1 MKFKIHIA
9 GHNVLLSADQLEEVL
24 TLMADCEHVAE
35 EWIGNGNGDNGSN
48 YKYLIRK
55 CDVTRVTLTP
65 VLREQVEAT
74 RLVTKLW
81 DEDRPAKN

>member
-24 TLMADCEHVAE
+24 TLMADCDHVAE
-35 EWIGNGNGDNGSN
+35 EWVGNGAGGNGSN
-48 YKYLIRK
+48 YKYLIRR
-55 CDVTRVTLTP
+55 CDITRVTPTP
-65 VLREQVEAT
+65 VLREQVEAM

-81 DEDRPAKN
+81 DDERSTKN

>member
-9 GHNVLLSADQLEEVL
+9 GHNALLNADQLEEL
-24 TLMADCEHVAE
+24 LELLADCEHVAE
-35 EWIGNGNGDNGSN
+35 EWIGNGKGDNGSN

-55 CDVTRVTLTP
+55 CDFTRVTPAP
-65 VLREQVEAT
+65 VLREQVEAM

-81 DEDRPAKN
+81 DDERSTNS